1 MGALVSVS
9 LVFIAVVMSQL
20 SNPLLPRKMNNSNNT
35 ILIKIME
42 ALPMKDGTFDY
53 LNFEVL

>member
-9 LVFIAVVMSQL
+9 VVFIAVMMSHL
-20 SNPLLPRKMNNSNNT
+20 SNPLLPQKMNDSNNK

-42 ALPMKDGTFDY
+42 AFAY
-53 LNFEVL
+53 ERWCF